1 MEMKQQRVHPTRQGV
16 EELVRTS
23 WSAKA
28 LLAPIVVATLIGSAA
43 CSGSTDKSTDQA
55 APPPKASENQINP
68 QSRDALQ
75 DGGTFTWP
83 MSEFPANFNY
93 FQLDGTLDDSD
104 HVIKALLPQLFTYE
118 ADAKPVWNKNYLA
131 SEPVLKT
138 DPKQV
143 VTFELNPKA
152 AWDDG
157 TPITWEDLYW
167 QWKSSNG
174 TDKAYNISSANGY
187 EDIENVEKGK
197 DDREAIV
204 TFKTKYA
211 DWQSLFTPF
220 YPASTNKDPKV
231 FNEGWAKQPL
241 ATTAGPFKFSSVDAT
256 AKTVTLVRN
265 DKWWGDPAKLDKI
278 VYRAVDSSAQVD
290 ALANGEIDAVDIG
303 SDADAYQR
311 AKQISTAEIRQAAG
325 PNFRHITINGTSAAL
340 SDVKVRQAVAEA
352 IDRTAIAKALLGP
365 LGITPSALNNHIY
378 MSNQAGYQD
387 NSGDVGKYD
396 LEKSK
401 ANLDAAGWKLNGD
414 VRQKD
419 GKNLEINFVI
429 PTGVKSSQQESQ
441 LVQNMLAQV
450 GVKVKINAVPVDDF
464 FDKYITP
471 GDFDMTVFSWI
482 GTQFPV
488 SSNKSIYAEP
498 TKNAK
503 GELDVQQNYAR
514 IGSPELDKVFS
525 EATAELDPAKVTT
538 LANQA
543 DALIW
548 QEVHSLTLYQRPE
561 LIATKKTLANFG
573 AKGFAS
579 VTYENIGFVKS

>member
-1 MEMKQQRVHPTRQGV
+1 M
-16 EELVRTS
+16 RTY

-43 CSGSTDKSTDQA
+43 CTGSTGSGTDQGS
-55 APPPKASENQINP
+55 PPPKATENQINP
-68 QSRDALQ
+68 MSRDQVQ
-75 DGGTFTWP
+75 DGGTFTWAIGAV
-83 MSEFPANFNY
+83 PANFNY
-93 FQLDGTLDDSD
+93 FELDGTDVYASE
-104 HVIKALLPQLFTYE
+104 VVNALLPQLFTYE
-118 ADAKPVWNKNYLA
+118 ADATPVWNKDYLA
-131 SEPVLKT
+131 SEPTVTT

-167 QWKSSNG
+167 QWKSTNG
-174 TDKAYNISSANGY
+174 SDKAYNISSSNGY
-187 EDIENVEKGK
+187 ENIESVAKGK
-197 DDREAIV
+197 DDKEAIV
-204 TFKTKYA
+204 TFKNKYA
-211 DWQSLFTPF
+211 DWKALFTPF
-220 YPASTNKDPKV
+220 YPASTNKDAKA
-231 FNEGWAKQPL
+231 FNEGWQKQPL
-241 ATTAGPFKFSSVDAT
+241 KTTAGPFTFDSLDAT
-256 AKTVTLVRN
+256 AKTITLVRN

-278 VYRAVDSSAQVD
+278 VYRAIEPDAQID
-290 ALANGEIDAVDIG
+290 ALANGEIDFVDIG
-303 SDADAYQR
+303 SSADTYQR
-311 AKQISTAEIRQAAG
+311 ALSISTAEIRQASG
-325 PNFRHITINGTSAAL
+325 PNFRHITINGTSSVL
-340 SDVKVRQAVAEA
+340 SDVKVRQAIAEA

-365 LGITPSALNNHIY
+365 LGITPTALNNHIF
-378 MSNQAGYQD
+378 MSNQVGYQD

-401 ANLDAAGWKLNGD
+401 AGLDAAGWTLNGD

-429 PTGVKSSQQESQ
+429 PTGVKSSEQEAQ
-441 LVQNMLAQV
+441 LVQNMVAQV
-450 GVKVKINAVPVDDF
+450 GVKVKINAVPVEDF
-464 FDKYITP
+464 FEKYITP

-482 GTQFPV
+482 GTQFPI
-488 SSNKSIYAEP
+488 SSSKSIYVNP
-498 TKNAK
+498 VKNEK
-503 GELDVQQNYAR
+503 GELDTQQNYAR
-514 IGSPELDKVFS
+514 VGSAELDKAFDD
-525 EATAELDPAKVTT
+525 ATAELDPTKAAA

-561 LIATKKTLANFG
+561 LIATNKKVANFG

>member
-1 MEMKQQRVHPTRQGV
+1 MRKHWGAR
-16 EELVRTS
+16 
-23 WSAKA
+23 A
-28 LLAPIVVATLIGSAA
+28 LLAPIVVATLIGAAA
-43 CSGSTDKSTDQA
+43 CGGTTDKGTDQA

-68 QSRDALQ
+68 KSRDELT

-93 FQLDGTLDDSD
+93 NQLDGTLDDNA
-104 HVIKALLPQLFTYE
+104 HVVNALLPQLYTFE
-118 ADAKPVWNKNYLA
+118 ADATPVWNKNYLA
-131 SEPVLKT
+131 SEPVLTT

-157 TPITWEDLYW
+157 TPITWEDILW
-167 QWKSSNG
+167 QWKSNNG
-174 TDKAYNISSANGY
+174 TDKAYNISASNGY
-187 EDIENVEKGK
+187 EDIESVVKGK

-204 TFKTKYA
+204 TFKTRFA
-211 DWQSLFTPF
+211 DWKSLFAPL
-220 YPASTNKDPKV
+220 YPASTNKDPKI
-231 FNEGWAKQPL
+231 FNEGWQKQPL
-241 ATTAGPFKFSSVDAT
+241 TTTAGPFKFSSMDAT

-265 DKWWGDPAKLDKI
+265 EKWWGDPAKLDKI
-278 VYRAVDSSAQVD
+278 VYRAIDGSAQVD
-290 ALANGEIDAVDIG
+290 ALANGEVDVVDIG

-325 PNFRHITINGTSAAL
+325 PNFRHLTVNGTSATL

-352 IDRTAIAKALLGP
+352 IDRTAVAKALLSP
-365 LGITPSALNNHIY
+365 LGITPTALNNHIY
-378 MSNQAGYQD
+378 MANQAGYQD

-396 LEKSK
+396 PEKAK
-401 ANLDAAGWKLNGD
+401 AGLDAAGWKLDGD
-414 VRQKD
+414 VRKKD
-419 GKNLEINFVI
+419 GKSLEINFVI

-464 FDKYITP
+464 FAKYITP
-471 GDFDMTVFSWI
+471 GDYDMTVFAWI

-488 SSNKSIYAEP
+488 SSSKSIYAEP
-498 TKNAK
+498 TKNDK

-514 IGSPELDKVFS
+514 IGSPELDKVFG
-525 EATAELDPAKVTT
+525 EATSELDPAKVST

-561 LIATKKTLANFG
+561 LVASNKKLANFG

-579 VTYENIGFVKS
+579 VTYENIGFTK